1 MRRPWRSRPLRG
13 IPAAPSWPPFPP
25 QRAGCR
31 QETPACGIVLLMWC
45 CLRFCLF
52 ARGTGV
58 IKVVH
63 REFSARQATGSFS
76 LSVQAAGLRGLR
88 QPLNNPGG
96 RQPSLFLRLSLRPD
110 GPSGCAVPGAAVLCA
125 ASCRSVLAS
134 VPSSA
139 RRMPAG
145 NPCLWDRVTDVVWCC
160 LRICLF
166 GRGAGDITVL
176 HREFS
181 ARQATGSFS
190 LSVQAAGLRG
200 SRQPLN
206 NPGGRQPSLFL
217 RLSLR
222 PDGPSGCAVPGA
234 AVLCAASL
242 PLRPGLRSLL
252 SAPDAGRKPLP
263 VGSCY

>member
-1 MRRPWRSRPLRG
+1 MRRPWRSRPRRG

-45 CLRFCLF
+45 CLRICLF
-52 ARGTGV
+52 AQGAGV
-58 IKVVH
+58 ITVVH

-76 LSVQAAGLRGLR
+76 Q
-88 QPLNNPGG
+88 
-96 RQPSLFLRLSLRPD
+96 
-110 GPSGCAVPGAAVLCA
+110 
-125 ASCRSVLAS
+125 
-134 VPSSA
+134 
-139 RRMPAG
+139 
-145 NPCLWDRVTDVVWCC
+145 
-160 LRICLF
+160 
-166 GRGAGDITVL
+166 
-176 HREFS
+176 
-181 ARQATGSFS
+181 
-190 LSVQAAGLRG
+190 SVQAAGLRG

-252 SAPDAGRKPLP
+252 SAPDAGRNPPACQSWFLLKAGVVCSECVQWDSKKVFYKHALIQNQQT
-263 VGSCY
+263 VGLSGHLQRHRKWL

>member
-1 MRRPWRSRPLRG
+1 
-13 IPAAPSWPPFPP
+13 
-25 QRAGCR
+25 
-31 QETPACGIVLLMWC
+31 
-45 CLRFCLF
+45 
-52 ARGTGV
+52 
-58 IKVVH
+58 
-63 REFSARQATGSFS
+63 
-76 LSVQAAGLRGLR
+76 
-88 QPLNNPGG
+88 
-96 RQPSLFLRLSLRPD
+96 
-110 GPSGCAVPGAAVLCA
+110 
-125 ASCRSVLAS
+125 SCRSVLAS

-190 LSVQAAGLRG
+190 QSVQAAGLRG
-200 SRQPLN
+200 LRQPLN

-222 PDGPSGCAVPGA
+222 PDGPSGCALPGA
-234 AVLCAASL
+234 AVLVAASL
-242 PLRPGLRSLL
+242 PRRPGLRSLL
-252 SAPDAGRKPLP
+252 SAPDAGRKTPACQSWVFKKP
-263 VGSCY
+263 VLSVVSV